1 MSWEMTKQEDPG
13 VSLSTKMTFQQA
25 GADRTPDRNSPASR
39 REVNAKVGGFGGFWH
54 FIAWLQPPA
63 SSLQSS
69 SGGEGGLS
77 SGTLQLPGEK
87 FMLRRGGSGGLWQFV
102 AAHKKMDGALTLRHV
117 SEEIQNIIK
126 MTGLSKKLHIE
137 A

>member
-13 VSLSTKMTFQQA
+13 VSLSTKMTLQQA

-39 REVNAKVGGFGGFWH
+39 REVNAEVGGFGGFWH

-87 FMLRRGGSGGLWQFV
+87 FMPRQGGSGGLWHFV
-102 AAHKKMDGALTLRHV
+102 AWLQPPASSLQSSSGG
-117 SEEIQNIIK
+117 EG
-126 MTGLSKKLHIE
+126 GLSCV
-137 A
+137 ACGASVGRRSQF